1 MSPRIAITHAEGSG
15 TAQIPNWVLCTNPS
29 FTIFDPALT
38 MNSDSPKGDDG
49 ASGSYPS
56 VVSVLLVWRE
66 FQL

>member
-1 MSPRIAITHAEGSG
+1 
-15 TAQIPNWVLCTNPS
+15 LCTNPS

-56 VVSVLLVWRE
+56 VVLVLLVWRE